1 MVQPVGTNS
10 DEQVTVPS
18 ESDTPPPRGQRSRG
32 SFRKW
37 RARAIVL
44 ILVAAAIYFG
54 IRISQGK
61 AVNAAEIDLGTLTL
75 TTQLVPVETAR
86 TGQVISVAVAAE
98 QRVTADQK
106 LGVLEVTTTDSQG
119 EPVVSRLTLTAPRSG
134 IVVDDPVTVG
144 TTLQPG
150 EPFVELYDPTKL
162 TFVTQMKL
170 ENLPQISRGMIATLK
185 PEGLDRTVKATVQRV
200 VPRVGKDNQPDVNPD
215 SLQVVLVPMDSR
227 DMAGLIPGLRFTGT
241 VDTRTGQ
248 PGRNKLVHIGG

>member
-1 MVQPVGTNS
+1 MVQPAGTNS
-10 DEQVTVPS
+10 DVPVTAPS
-18 ESDTPPPRGQRSRG
+18 GSDTPTPPAQRPRGT
-32 SFRKW
+32 FKKW

-44 ILVAAAIYFG
+44 ILVAAAVYFG

-61 AVNAAEIDLGTLTL
+61 AVNAAKIDLGTLTL
-75 TTQLVPVETAR
+75 TTQVVPVETAR

-106 LGVLEVTTTDSQG
+106 LGVLEVTTTNSQG

-144 TTLQPG
+144 STLQPG

-170 ENLPQISRGMIATLK
+170 ENLPQIGPGMIATLK
-185 PEGLDRTVKATVQRV
+185 PEGLDRTVKAAVQRV
-200 VPRVGKDNQPDVNPD
+200 VPRVGKDNQTDVDPD
-215 SLQVVLVPMDSR
+215 SLEVVLVPMDNR

-248 PGRNKLVHIGG
+248 PGRNKLVHIGD